1 MQVGQNLSMAGLVN
15 IVLDNGTDPLR
26 LGHLLDG
33 RTLCGVAGED
43 NLLSPEYKVKLDE
56 RAFDVDV
63 KMLDEG
69 GLLVIGVGDQSFTM
83 KPSQDEEGNWIVNDT
98 AMDYPIKIL
107 KRSGK
112 IITLE
117 INGEER
123 ALEWERVRRQETA
136 KSATGSGS
144 GPRVSGG
151 IYPPMPGKI
160 TDVRVNVGD
169 SVTAGDTV
177 AILEAM
183 KMFNELK
190 AGSSGTVKEVT
201 IEIGSMVTP
210 DDLLVLIE

>member
-1 MQVGQNLSMAGLVN
+1 MVE
-15 IVLDNGTDPLR
+15 
-26 LGHLLDG
+26 
-33 RTLCGVAGED
+33 GED
-43 NLLSPEYKVKLDE
+43 DILSPEYKVKLDE
-56 RAFDVDV
+56 RTFDVDV
-63 KMLDEG
+63 RMLDEG
-69 GLLVIGVGDQSFTM
+69 GLLIISVGDQSFTM

-98 AMDYPIKIL
+98 AKDFPIKIL

-123 ALEWERVRRQETA
+123 ALEWERVRKQETA
-136 KSATGSGS
+136 KTAAGSVG
-144 GPRVSGG
+144 GPKVRGG

-190 AGSSGTVKEVT
+190 ASSSGIVKEVT
-201 IEIGSMVTP
+201 VEIGSMVTIN
-210 DDLLVLIE
+210 DLLVLIE

>member
-1 MQVGQNLSMAGLVN
+1 V
-15 IVLDNGTDPLR
+15 
-26 LGHLLDG
+26 
-33 RTLCGVAGED
+33 VAGED
-43 NLLSPEYKVKLDE
+43 NLLSPEYKITLDE
-56 RAFDVDV
+56 REFAVDV

-112 IITLE
+112 ILTLE

-123 ALEWERVRRQETA
+123 ALEWERVRKQEA
-136 KSATGSGS
+136 VRSATGSVS
-144 GPRVSGG
+144 GPKVSGG

-160 TDVRVNVGD
+160 TDVRVKVGD
-169 SVTAGDTV
+169 SVNAGDTV

-201 IEIGSMVTP
+201 VEIGSMVTP
-210 DDLLVLIE
+210 ADLLVLIE